1 MKAHEGGRPPWPLP
15 HGGGVVPPAL
25 AERAVF
31 PDLEAESAG
40 QELRRHI
47 GQCGV
52 DADWDSRDRDTAW
65 EVPDAAIVLRLVV
78 GESDSLVAA
87 ANVRLPRLTAVVGS
101 TVSSAA
107 DAPRPRRR
115 AVTTALSTTLVGQ
128 PEASNRGS
136 ALPEASG
143 GHILSRRINRA
154 VGKRLLIWTAQ
165 RQVTPLHFQAPNRP
179 VGTQHAAPVCT
190 CLERECIDEMDY

>member
-1 MKAHEGGRPPWPLP
+1 MREGVLP
-15 HGGGVVPPAL
+15 GPSLTVAAL
-25 AERAVF
+25 YRRRWRSEQFFRTWKQNLRVKSFVGTSANAV
-31 PDLEAESAG
+31 LM
-40 QELRRHI
+40 RI
-47 GQCGV
+47 GT
-52 DADWDSRDRDTAW
+52 ARDRDTAW

-87 ANVRLPRLTAVVGS
+87 ANVRLPRLTAVAGS

-165 RQVTPLHFQAPNRP
+165 RHVTPLHSQAPNRP